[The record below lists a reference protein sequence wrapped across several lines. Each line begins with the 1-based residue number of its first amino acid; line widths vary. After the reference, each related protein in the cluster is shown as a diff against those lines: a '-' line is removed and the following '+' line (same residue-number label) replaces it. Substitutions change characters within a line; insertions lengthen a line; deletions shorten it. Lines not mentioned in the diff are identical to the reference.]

1 MTSKK
6 RYESMVS
13 AFYQDVYRYAFWLV
27 KNQHLAEDLVQ
38 ETFFRAWR
46 SFDSLQDEKAAK
58 AWLFTILR
66 RENARPYGKYRP
78 ELVDIEDQS
87 IADTIDNEPETEMER
102 EILHNAITKLDSN
115 YREPLLL
122 QVIGGFN
129 CKEIAGILD
138 LNCNTVLTRLCRA
151 RSKLLREFDLN
162 TDEINEPNGIGK
174 LTARSEKMSGIPIYN
189 APAQF

>member
-1 MTSKK
+1 MTTKQ
-6 RYESMVS
+6 RYESMVT
-13 AFYQDVYRYAFWLV
+13 AFYQDVYRYAFWLA

-46 SFDSLQDEKAAK
+46 SFDSLRNDKAAK
-58 AWLFTILR
+58 AWLFTILH

-87 IADTIDNEPETEMER
+87 ISDTSDNEPETEMER

-122 QVIGGFN
+122 RVIGGFN
-129 CKEIAGILD
+129 SKEIAEILD
-138 LNCNTVLTRLCRA
+138 LTSRTVLTRLFRA
-151 RSKLLREFDLN
+151 RNKLLQEFTLN
-162 TDEINEPNGIGK
+162 TDEINESIGIDK
-174 LTARSEKMSGIPIYN
+174 LTAKSEKLSGIPIHN
-189 APAQF
+189 ATAHC